1 TQQQN
6 QGGGLREQRLVELPT
21 FDGTGEDPYQWW
33 KSFND
38 ACNAN
43 DIGQEE
49 EQLVDKDVSAYVGTL
64 TDLYQKV
71 GPLEK
76 YLEEDIVQQ
85 FLKGLKPAKVEN
97 ALKRETRGNPLL
109 QPAIV
114 NEVLVNQMEKVE
126 EIIQV
131 LTTEVKE
138 NKEICTKCNQRG
150 HAAKNCYTQNPKS
163 NILPKTPCPNLPDCV
178 TCEAEIWGTKVKAV
192 VSTGSSGNIISKQCL
207 DQLKRKIEESSN
219 INLIGINGQRHRPL
233 GIIWN
238 VQVTLENKHTIEV
251 TIVDWLKAINGVIS
265 IEGKVLTTAA
275 YETTNKHP
283 IHVEKKPTVVNQ
295 PGDEDY
301 EEEIFT
307 TAEWEELKEEQK
319 PTINREIDINLTTKI
334 DGWIRIIEQIFEAYP
349 QLPKGNEPNTKADV
363 TPLDGNA
370 LVDENEPGI
379 AWTTTRLANRLR
391 ADTNISNVQVIKSRK
406 LGGRNQLQPKSIIIL
421 EQPNTNDAIK
431 NNQQP
436 NLEEI
441 PDIQPTEEKQS
452 QGQFQIVNGF
462 DHEEG
467 PELYY
472 RLE

>member
-1 TQQQN
+1 
-6 QGGGLREQRLVELPT
+6 
-21 FDGTGEDPYQWW
+21 
-33 KSFND
+33 
-38 ACNAN
+38 
-43 DIGQEE
+43 
-49 EQLVDKDVSAYVGTL
+49 
-64 TDLYQKV
+64 
-71 GPLEK
+71 
-76 YLEEDIVQQ
+76 
-85 FLKGLKPAKVEN
+85 
-97 ALKRETRGNPLL
+97 
-109 QPAIV
+109 
-114 NEVLVNQMEKVE
+114 MEKVE

-163 NILPKTPCPNLPDCV
+163 NILPKTPCPNCRKKGHWAKDLPDCV